1 MPKESVSKE
10 VARDTPDLELSVGD
24 SQIGH
29 PPLALLPSIQ
39 VTLEKVLSS
48 QIFHAAHGQR
58 AFLRYV
64 VEQAIA
70 GNGHLLKEYV
80 IGTEALGRSDSF
92 DPRLDPIVR
101 TQARKLRARL
111 EKYYET
117 EGANDLLRI
126 DFPKGSYLPLFR
138 TVEPPVPAAQ
148 ELPEPPADDVFVS
161 PAEFT
166 SVPVSQLPSPS
177 NSSFWKMATVCLAL
191 LLLLISGLSVYFLRF
206 AHAGPIVAEN
216 ATLAVLPFVNLGN
229 AKEDEFLSD
238 GMTDE
243 LIYSLRAVKGL
254 QVVAHTSAF
263 RFKSSDVDVKEV
275 GRKLNVRT
283 VLVGSMRR
291 SNGRL
296 RVTVQ
301 LDSVPNGYHLWTGSY
316 DREPGESRAIELE
329 ICKAVGNVL
338 GMALT
343 NASGDGQELTAML
356 SRRPLPS
363 PNAHESYLKGLYAWN
378 KLTPDGVQ
386 TASRYFEE
394 AILQDPSFARAYAAL
409 ADCYVMAPQVDTAS
423 PLQVAA
429 KIKDVASKAL
439 ALDESL
445 GEAHVDLAV
454 SAEYEFDWAR
464 AESEFKKGLALSP
477 GNAIGHLWYAK
488 YLSLVGR
495 KDEVLA
501 QRRLAADLDPV
512 SPYAAQSVAGFF
524 AVMGRYDAAIS
535 QFRNALALEP
545 NFGFSHQGLGITYLL
560 AGKHSE
566 ALQELRIAQQSM
578 GGPRRMALLAYAYAV
593 CGERADA
600 QRILDGFLEQARH
613 EPFPA
618 LAIADV
624 YIGLGDKDHAFE
636 WLEKAVDQ
644 RDINLDLQW
653 DPLFNPVRP
662 DPRYAALLHRMK
674 LA

>member
-1 MPKESVSKE
+1 
-10 VARDTPDLELSVGD
+10 
-24 SQIGH
+24 
-29 PPLALLPSIQ
+29 
-39 VTLEKVLSS
+39 
-48 QIFHAAHGQR
+48 
-58 AFLRYV
+58 
-64 VEQAIA
+64 
-70 GNGHLLKEYV
+70 
-80 IGTEALGRSDSF
+80 
-92 DPRLDPIVR
+92 
-101 TQARKLRARL
+101 
-111 EKYYET
+111 
-117 EGANDLLRI
+117 
-126 DFPKGSYLPLFR
+126 
-138 TVEPPVPAAQ
+138 
-148 ELPEPPADDVFVS
+148 
-161 PAEFT
+161 
-166 SVPVSQLPSPS
+166 
-177 NSSFWKMATVCLAL
+177 
-191 LLLLISGLSVYFLRF
+191 
-206 AHAGPIVAEN
+206 
-216 ATLAVLPFVNLGN
+216 
-229 AKEDEFLSD
+229 
-238 GMTDE
+238 
-243 LIYSLRAVKGL
+243 
-254 QVVAHTSAF
+254 
-263 RFKSSDVDVKEV
+263 
-275 GRKLNVRT
+275 
-283 VLVGSMRR
+283 
-291 SNGRL
+291 
-296 RVTVQ
+296 
-301 LDSVPNGYHLWTGSY
+301 
-316 DREPGESRAIELE
+316 
-329 ICKAVGNVL
+329 VGNVL
-338 GMALT
+338 GMALS

-356 SRRPLPS
+356 SKRPLPA

-378 KLTPDGVQ
+378 KLTSDSVQ
-386 TASRYFEE
+386 AASRYFEE

-429 KIKDVASKAL
+429 KIKDVATKAL

-495 KDEVLA
+495 RDEVLT

-524 AVMGRYDAAIS
+524 AVTGHYDAAIS

-566 ALQELRIAQQSM
+566 ALQELRLAQQSI

-600 QRILDGFLEQARH
+600 QRILNGFLEQARH

-624 YIGLGDKDHAFE
+624 YIGLGDNDHAFE

-644 RDINLDLQW
+644 RDINLDLKW

-662 DPRYAALLHRMK
+662 DPRYAALLRRMK
-674 LA
+674 LT